1 MLEEFASYNLW
12 IWLAFLDVPGSNNE
26 VNMFNQSPLFTDMLK
41 GGASNENFTVNNA
54 HEYNQGYYLADDI
67 YSRWPVFTK
76 KILLPRTPKYQMFAT
91 C

>member
-1 MLEEFASYNLW
+1 
-12 IWLAFLDVPGSNNE
+12 
-26 VNMFNQSPLFTDMLK
+26 MLK